1 VDIIFLHGIEAN
13 CVVGVWEWEK
23 QITQK
28 IIVDID
34 VSADIAASAATDE
47 LEDTLN
53 YKALAES
60 VIDMLEKSRFQL
72 IETMAEEV
80 AKLVM
85 KDFSVTWTK
94 VRINK
99 GGAVKNVRNVGVE
112 VQRGSVKAV

>member
-1 VDIIFLHGIEAN
+1 MDIIFLHGIEAN

-28 IIVDID
+28 IIVDLD
-34 VSADIAASAATDE
+34 VSADIATSAASDE
-47 LEDTLN
+47 LSDTLN
-53 YKALAES
+53 YKAVAEA
-60 VIDMLEKSRFQL
+60 VIEMLEVSRFQL

-85 KDFSVTWTK
+85 NDFSVSWIK

-99 GGAVKNVRNVGVE
+99 GGAVKHVRNVGVQIE
-112 VQRGSVKAV
+112 RGL

>member
-1 VDIIFLHGIEAN
+1 MEIIFLHGIKTN

-23 QITQK
+23 QITQE
-28 IIVDID
+28 IVVDLD
-34 VSADIAASAATDE
+34 MATDIAKSASSDD

-53 YKALAES
+53 YKAVAEN
-60 VIDMLEKSRFQL
+60 VIEMLEASRFQL

-85 KDFSVTWTK
+85 ERFSTPWVK

-99 GGAVKNVRNVGVE
+99 GGAVTNVANVGVQIE
-112 VQRGSVKAV
+112 RGQR

>member
-1 VDIIFLHGIEAN
+1 MDSIFLHGIETQ

-28 IIVDID
+28 IVVDLD
-34 VSADIAASAATDE
+34 MKADIAKSAATDE

-53 YKALAES
+53 YKAVAES
-60 VIDMLEKSRFQL
+60 VIEMLEASRFQL

-85 KDFSVTWTK
+85 SSFSVSWVK

-99 GGAVKNVRNVGVE
+99 GGAVKHVRNVGVE
-112 VQRGSVKAV
+112 IERGEH

>member
-1 VDIIFLHGIEAN
+1 MDIIFLHGIEAN

-34 VSADIAASAATDE
+34 VSADIAASAASDE
-47 LEDTLN
+47 LKDTLN

-60 VIDMLEKSRFQL
+60 VISMLEASRFQL

-80 AKLVM
+80 AQLVM
-85 KDFSVTWTK
+85 NEFSVSWTK

-99 GGAVKNVRNVGVE
+99 GGAVKHVYNVGVQVE
-112 VQRGSVKAV
+112 RGQK

>member
-1 VDIIFLHGIEAN
+1 MDIIFLHGIEAN

-34 VSADIAASAATDE
+34 VSAGIAASAATDE

-60 VIDMLEKSRFQL
+60 VIGMLEESRFQL

-85 KDFSVTWTK
+85 KDFSVAWIK

-112 VQRGSVKAV
+112 VQRGQR

>member
-1 VDIIFLHGIEAN
+1 MDIIFLHGIEAN

-47 LEDTLN
+47 LDDTLN
-53 YKALAES
+53 YKALAET
-60 VIDMLEKSRFQL
+60 VINMLEESRFQL

-80 AKLVM
+80 AKLAIE
-85 KDFSVTWTK
+85 KFSVAWIK

-99 GGAVKNVRNVGVE
+99 GGAVKSVRNVGVQVE
-112 VQRGSVKAV
+112 RGQR

>member
-1 VDIIFLHGIEAN
+1 MDIIILHGIETN

-34 VSADIAASAATDE
+34 MAADIAKSAASDE

-53 YKALAES
+53 YKAVAEN
-60 VIDMLEKSRFQL
+60 VIEMLEASRFQL

-80 AKLVM
+80 AKLIM
-85 KDFSVTWTK
+85 EKFSAPWVK

-99 GGAVKNVRNVGVE
+99 GGAVKNVKNVGVQIE
-112 VQRGSVKAV
+112 RGQR

>member
-1 VDIIFLHGIEAN
+1 MDIIFLHGIETN

-28 IIVDID
+28 IIVD
-34 VSADIAASAATDE
+34 VEMASDIAKSAASDE

-53 YKALAES
+53 YKAVTED
-60 VIDMLEKSRFQL
+60 VIEMLEASRFQL

-85 KDFSVTWTK
+85 GKFSTSWVK

-99 GGAVKNVRNVGVE
+99 GGAVKNVKNVGVQIE
-112 VQRGSVKAV
+112 RGQR

>member
-1 VDIIFLHGIEAN
+1 MDIIFLHGVEAN

-28 IIVDID
+28 IVVDLD
-34 VSADIAASAATDE
+34 MSANISGAAATDE

-53 YKALAES
+53 YKAVAET
-60 VIDMLEKSRFQL
+60 VIDILEASRFQL

-85 KDFSVTWTK
+85 QDFAVKWIK

-99 GGAVKNVRNVGVE
+99 GGAVKSVRNVGVQIE
-112 VQRGSVKAV
+112 RGKQ

>member
-1 VDIIFLHGIEAN
+1 MDIIFLHGIEAN

-28 IIVDID
+28 IIVDLE
-34 VSADIAASAATDE
+34 VSADIAKSAASDE
-47 LEDTLN
+47 LSDTLN
-53 YKALAES
+53 YKAVAEA
-60 VIDMLEKSRFQL
+60 VIKMLEESRFQL

-85 KDFSVTWTK
+85 NDFSVAWIK

-99 GGAVKNVRNVGVE
+99 GGAVKHVRNVGVQIE
-112 VQRGSVKAV
+112 RGQLPE

>member
-1 VDIIFLHGIEAN
+1 MGIIFLHGIETN

-28 IIVDID
+28 IIVDLD
-34 VSADIAASAATDE
+34 MASDIAKSASTDE

-53 YKALAES
+53 YKAVAEN
-60 VIDMLEKSRFQL
+60 VIEMLEASRFQL

-85 KDFSVTWTK
+85 EKFSSPWVK

-99 GGAVKNVRNVGVE
+99 GGAVKHVANVGIE
-112 VQRGSVKAV
+112 IQRGQR